1 LKKDLPV
8 DKLSIIAGHTK
19 TNKIRVFYMPLPS
32 TGEYADLM
40 IRRVCIFAP
49 PELSDAIRLMRNVLP
64 GRILTDNEGK
74 EICRLAEARSNTVFE
89 HYTNAGT
96 EFETVTPAVFPHH
109 LTKNGRLNS
118 RRLQEAAKW
127 FLEVGMPEPIDLAVQ
142 LQRDKFF
149 APTYLQKLPQYRL
162 RARFDH
168 AVFGPIAVGLG
179 RFSGLGIFANRSG
192 LQARVEFAT
201 NTWQQ
206 ESRTVEEISAY

>member
-1 LKKDLPV
+1 
-8 DKLSIIAGHTK
+8 
-19 TNKIRVFYMPLPS
+19 
-32 TGEYADLM
+32 M

-74 EICRLAEARSNTVFE
+74 EVCRLAEARSNSIFE
-89 HYTNAGT
+89 HYTNTGT

-109 LTKNGRLNS
+109 LTKNGRLDS
-118 RRLQEAAKW
+118 RRVREAAKW
-127 FLEVGMPEPIDLAVQ
+127 FTEAGAPEPMELFVQ
-142 LQRDKFF
+142 FQREKFF
-149 APTYLQKLPQYRL
+149 APTYMQKLPQYRL

-192 LQARVEFAT
+192 LGASARFAT
-201 NTWQQ
+201 NGWQA